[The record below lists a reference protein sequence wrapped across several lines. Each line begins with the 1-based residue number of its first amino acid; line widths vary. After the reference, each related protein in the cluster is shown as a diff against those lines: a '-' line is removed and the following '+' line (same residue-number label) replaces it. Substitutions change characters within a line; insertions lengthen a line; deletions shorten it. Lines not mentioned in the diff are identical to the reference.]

1 MEPLTIGIIGCA
13 VLIILLLVGIPVA
26 FALLIVGFL
35 GIVAAIGW
43 GAAVGVLTTTPFYTA
58 GQYSLTPMP
67 LFVFMASLVF
77 ASGIGTSMYDA
88 AAKWLSKLSG
98 GLGIAT
104 TVVSTAFGTLTGSS
118 LVTAAMFT
126 KVSVPEMRKHG
137 YDSSFAHGLTCASG
151 VIGMLI
157 PPSILAILYGVLAE
171 ESIAKLFMA
180 GLGPGLLTA
189 LGFSLLI
196 FFMVRRN
203 PKLAPLSE
211 EIFTWREKFFS
222 LRGLWAIIIV
232 AVVMLGGIFTGIF
245 SVTEGGAIGAFSTF
259 IIVVAMKKMSWKMM
273 KWVSLDTVRTNAMIF
288 LLLIGATLFSRF
300 VTITGVTSQFVGLI
314 SESGLPAGGIMAGL
328 MAMYV
333 VLGCFLDP
341 PSILCITL
349 PLVLPLINIYGWNSI
364 YFAMLILYNMHIG
377 TITPPVG
384 LTLFAAKGAAEAD
397 VGITDIIRGI
407 IPFIGVEV
415 LIMVILV
422 LCEPLTIGLARW
434 M

>member
-26 FALLIVGFL
+26 FTLLVVGFL
-35 GIVAAIGW
+35 GLVAAMGW
-43 GAAVGVLTTTPFYTA
+43 GAAVGLLTTTPFYTA
-58 GQYSLTPMP
+58 GQYSLTPLP
-67 LFVFMASLVF
+67 LFIFMASLVF

-104 TVVSTAFGTLTGSS
+104 TMVSTVFGTLTGSS

-180 GLGPGLLTA
+180 GVGPGLLTA

-196 FFMVRRN
+196 FFMVKRN
-203 PKLAPLSE
+203 PKLAPPSE
-211 EIFTWREKFFS
+211 ETFTWREKFVS
-222 LRGLWAIIIV
+222 MRGLWAIIVV
-232 AVVMLGGIFTGIF
+232 AVVMLGGIYTGIF
-245 SVTEGGAIGAFSTF
+245 SVTEGGAIGAFSVF
-259 IIVVAMKKMSWKMM
+259 IVVVAMKKMNWKTM
-273 KWVSLDTVRTNAMIF
+273 KWVCLDTVRTTAMIF
-288 LLLIGATLFSRF
+288 LLLIGATVFSRF
-300 VTITGVTSQFVGLI
+300 VTITGLTSQLVGLI

-349 PLVLPLINIYGWNSI
+349 PLVLPLASIYGWNSI
-364 YFAMLILYNMHIG
+364 YFAILILYNMHIG

-397 VGITDIIRGI
+397 VGIMDIIKGI

-415 LIMVILV
+415 LIMIILV
-422 LCEPLTIGLARW
+422 ICEPLTIGLARW